1 MSSKGVGGGDRVTDH
16 VNTKQRLLT
25 EVSVSDDKENTS
37 GNSGKSSGTIICYP
51 AQVGANQWKKKG
63 GRGNI
68 FFFSSVKCFCT
79 DCQAL
84 LF

>member
-1 MSSKGVGGGDRVTDH
+1 MYYSMSSKRVGGGDRVTDH

-63 GRGNI
+63 WKGKHL
-68 FFFSSVKCFCT
+68 FFFFREVF
-79 DCQAL
+79 L
-84 LF
+84 Y